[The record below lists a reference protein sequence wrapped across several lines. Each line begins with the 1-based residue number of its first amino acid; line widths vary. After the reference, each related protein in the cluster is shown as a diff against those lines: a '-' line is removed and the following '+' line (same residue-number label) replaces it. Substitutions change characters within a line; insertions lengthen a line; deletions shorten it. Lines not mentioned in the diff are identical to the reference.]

1 MVGLLD
7 LIAHCTLLAA
17 MLLGVLGFL
26 FLGVGP
32 RTGTYRTV
40 TMLTGSMRPT
50 YPVGSV
56 LVDRPQP
63 TSSLQVGQVLT
74 YAIPTDDHR
83 VVSHRVISVKQ
94 DGEGAYLI
102 RTKGDANN
110 GPDPWVARVTDQR
123 VWTARGVIPHAGS
136 LILTLRGPHAKTLAL
151 YVIPAICALWTLVG
165 VWRRS

>member
-50 YPVGSV
+50 YPVGS
-56 LVDRPQP
+56 
-63 TSSLQVGQVLT
+63 
-74 YAIPTDDHR
+74 
-83 VVSHRVISVKQ
+83 
-94 DGEGAYLI
+94 
-102 RTKGDANN
+102 
-110 GPDPWVARVTDQR
+110 
-123 VWTARGVIPHAGS
+123 
-136 LILTLRGPHAKTLAL
+136 
-151 YVIPAICALWTLVG
+151 
-165 VWRRS
+165 